1 MSNITINRN
10 FVSTRNTYISR
21 NVPKYIV
28 IHETDNFA
36 KGAGARRHAEA
47 QFLGHLGTSV
57 QYYSGSDGIYQA
69 AEHTDGT
76 YSIGIEY
83 GGSHAVR
90 DANNRNTINIEICVN
105 SDGDYGKAR
114 QNAVELVKYL
124 MKETGIP
131 ADRVIRH
138 FDAKGKYCPRKMMDS
153 PELWEDFKKQISG
166 QTGAGTVTVQPEKEK
181 PDKPAENNQKEIWY
195 RVGSGWKEGIC
206 QKQTGAYHNKDFA
219 IADCKPDQYVYDENG
234 KIIYSG
240 KNAAGGDTG
249 GNTSVQ
255 GSASEYT
262 LRQFILDVQK
272 ATGSGQ
278 DGIAGDETLGNTVTV
293 SRNSHKYHAVV
304 TPLERRLKALGYYTG
319 EVEADRGE
327 PPCFGKGMEEAVNAY
342 QKKVLD
348 YRSPDGEIT
357 ARKKMW
363 KSLLGVI

>member
-28 IHETDNFA
+28 IHETDNYA
-36 KGAGARRHAEA
+36 GGAGARRHAEA

-83 GGSHAVR
+83 GGNHAVR

-105 SDGDYGKAR
+105 SDGDYEKAR
-114 QNAVELVKYL
+114 ANAIALVKYL
-124 MKETGIP
+124 MEETGIP

-153 PELWEDFKKQISG
+153 PDLWEDFRKQISG
-166 QTGAGTVTVQPEKEK
+166 QAGEEPVQPENEK
-181 PDKPAENNQKEIWY
+181 PERPAEDNQKEIWY

-206 QKQTGAYHNKDFA
+206 QKQTGAYHNKEFA
-219 IADCKPDQYVYDENG
+219 IADCKPGQHVYDEKG
-234 KIIYSG
+234 TVIYSG
-240 KNAAGGDTG
+240 GKEEESEKDKD
-249 GNTSVQ
+249 
-255 GSASEYT
+255 SACGYT
-262 LRQFILDVQK
+262 QKQFILDVQK
-272 ATGSGQ
+272 ATGSAA

-293 SRNSHKYHAVV
+293 SAVKNRKHTVV
-304 TPLERRLKALGYYTG
+304 TYIQKRLEALGYHCGEADGIAGPKFTGAVNRYQREVLNYKSSDG
-319 EVEADRGE
+319 EV
-327 PPCFGKGMEEAVNAY
+327 
-342 QKKVLD
+342 
-348 YRSPDGEIT
+348 T
-357 ARKKMW
+357 AGKKMW
-363 KSLLGVI
+363 KSLLGMI

>member
-28 IHETDNFA
+28 IHETDNYA
-36 KGAGARRHAEA
+36 RGAGARRHAEA

-83 GGSHAVR
+83 GGNHAVR

-105 SDGDYGKAR
+105 SDGDYEKAR
-114 QNAVELVKYL
+114 ANAIALVKYL
-124 MKETGIP
+124 MEETGIP

-138 FDAKGKYCPRKMMDS
+138 FDAKGKYCPRKMMDN
-153 PELWEDFKKQISG
+153 PDLWVDFRKQISG
-166 QTGAGTVTVQPEKEK
+166 QAREEAGQPENKNPE
-181 PDKPAENNQKEIWY
+181 KPAENKKEIWY
-195 RVGSGWKEGIC
+195 RVGSGWKGGIC

-219 IADCKPDQYVYDENG
+219 IADCKPGQNVYDENG

-240 KNAAGGDTG
+240 KNAEGETAEGTTSGSVLGG
-249 GNTSVQ
+249 
-255 GSASEYT
+255 YT
-262 LRQFILDVQK
+262 QKQFILDVQK

-319 EVEADRGE
+319 EIEADRGE
-327 PPCFGKGMEEAVNAY
+327 PPCFGKGMESAVSEY
-342 QKKVLD
+342 QKIVLK
-348 YRSPDGEIT
+348 YQKTDGEIT

-363 KSLLGVI
+363 KSLLGMI